1 MAAAGTITDTNGAYS
16 FSGLRA
22 GSYTVEMSNWNEAS
36 YDFGTTSASVSLA
49 TGASEIVAF
58 EGSLVTTA
66 SISGSLFIDEFSKDS
81 ILNTGLEDNITI
93 ANVPVTLKG
102 ILVLDTMTVL
112 TDATDSFTFPDLAE
126 GSYRI
131 TVASMA
137 LVPGMVGF
145 SGVNPQT
152 TTVASGEAGT
162 INFPFSI
169 LTQTI
174 NVSGYLGVDATNPG
188 VTPITGWTINLY
200 DTQLN
205 AAAGTATGRLGTT
218 ATTAAG
224 LSTFRFLRT
233 AAVSP
238 NAATTDKIVF
248 AQVAG
253 APGGLYSTSGEAII
267 EIPYAGTDSSSMAPD
282 TFDALY
288 STVTVAFNGQ
298 EIDGDPLGGWTALLR
313 ANKDTTAAV
322 SMSGPLDAA
331 AGWFYWM
338 LSPAA
343 LAGTTDG
350 ALPDTIY
357 SRLQNTQANAN
368 GHGFTQVPTGQ
379 EGTTSGGQVK
389 FIWDGTK
396 GPNDTIWMGTST
408 VTYTDVD
415 VLVGIHQEKDDSTDV
430 ATYTAGDAV
439 GSVAGASVLQLYNN
453 TTGTPASHGAA
464 AAPGSGGA
472 PYQVNELLFTNLAV
486 DSTWQARARSTN
498 VNLDVLND
506 STFDFTLEGDDQIDW
521 VGALIGSAGPS
532 WFAMK
537 ANNTTISGTILS
549 VDGVT
554 PVGTM
559 RVTVSATSDNIQ
571 PNRTDTTVVTSAG
584 GAYTLT
590 GLREGPY
597 TVTVQDSSGVWSFTD
612 TLTKVTQNGNVAA
625 DAAIPAAGVEKAGTA
640 VVNTDAF
647 SGTRDVE
654 GFGSTSTVMFAA
666 NRLDTKIEGV
676 VVNDCDSDFNTL
688 DPNEALGGV
697 VVTLYDDA
705 DADGTVDTGE
715 AIVVVDTT
723 DATGA
728 YAFSALIED
737 NYIVSAASLKS
748 NTVLRALSAT
758 GTVTNT
764 VAALTTAVTGAGATL
779 NQNGTKQVGDVD
791 PPSQSDEFPR
801 WSYTLGTAAADG
813 GHLGAGAGPNF
824 LNVGAGALTT
834 SPTNFVHLFN
844 TGTVQG
850 TVKAGTTGVAGVTVT
865 ITRCQTAAT
874 APAPGACTLKHGT
887 PSPHIANVD
896 TDASG
901 GYSFTTL
908 LEGVYPVDV
917 APVTA
922 GYTTITTPAGGVY
935 RATLTEKNDIETVP
949 DFIIA

>member
-145 SGVNPQT
+145 SGVNLQT
-152 TTVASGEAGT
+152 TTFASGEAGT

-205 AAAGTATGRLGTT
+205 AAAGTATGRL
-218 ATTAAG
+218 
-224 LSTFRFLRT
+224 
-233 AAVSP
+233 
-238 NAATTDKIVF
+238 
-248 AQVAG
+248 
-253 APGGLYSTSGEAII
+253 
-267 EIPYAGTDSSSMAPD
+267 
-282 TFDALY
+282 
-288 STVTVAFNGQ
+288 
-298 EIDGDPLGGWTALLR
+298 
-313 ANKDTTAAV
+313 
-322 SMSGPLDAA
+322 
-331 AGWFYWM
+331 
-338 LSPAA
+338 
-343 LAGTTDG
+343 
-350 ALPDTIY
+350 
-357 SRLQNTQANAN
+357 
-368 GHGFTQVPTGQ
+368 
-379 EGTTSGGQVK
+379 
-389 FIWDGTK
+389 
-396 GPNDTIWMGTST
+396 
-408 VTYTDVD
+408 
-415 VLVGIHQEKDDSTDV
+415 
-430 ATYTAGDAV
+430 
-439 GSVAGASVLQLYNN
+439 
-453 TTGTPASHGAA
+453 
-464 AAPGSGGA
+464 
-472 PYQVNELLFTNLAV
+472 
-486 DSTWQARARSTN
+486 
-498 VNLDVLND
+498 
-506 STFDFTLEGDDQIDW
+506 
-521 VGALIGSAGPS
+521 
-532 WFAMK
+532 
-537 ANNTTISGTILS
+537 
-549 VDGVT
+549 
-554 PVGTM
+554 GTM

-737 NYIVSAASLKS
+737 NYIVSAASLTS

-922 GYTTITTPAGGVY
+922 GYTTITTPAVGVY
-935 RATLTEKNDIETVP
+935 RATFAENNDIETVP